1 MEEPAAPPPP
11 LSLSMYI
18 CTQIFLYSY
27 YWICWRRRSTFGC
40 CVGGAEARRDLG
52 GKFLLGSDLA
62 GYWCIS

>member
-1 MEEPAAPPPP
+1 MEEPAAPPP
-11 LSLSMYI
+11 LSP
-18 CTQIFLYSY
+18 Y